1 MSTEDIKLA
10 DRLTSRRARVSTV
23 LAIFFV
29 MSMLSSL
36 GTDVPLSRPET
47 VKLSAWIVWAAALLL
62 LLATGGGLTRG
73 ATVRGLL
80 NDESTIENRR
90 NAMVAGFW
98 ATVLTAFV
106 LYGISLFAEISGR
119 DAIRVML
126 TAAVATSVLRFGALE
141 RRALRHG

>member
-1 MSTEDIKLA
+1 MSAEDVKLA
-10 DRLTSRRARVSTV
+10 DRLSLRRARVSTV
-23 LAIFFV
+23 LTVFFV
-29 MSMLSSL
+29 MSMFSSL

-62 LLATGGGLTRG
+62 LLATGGGLARG